1 MLLDVGMVY
10 QVQKEIITDFKLHFP
25 YLSHV
30 TCFSDGYAGQYKNC
44 KNLYNL
50 CHHKPDYNIDAK
62 WMFFATSHGKE
73 QCDGIG
79 CSVKQLVSNASLQY
93 ISNFKI
99 LNPHDMFQYPK
110 KNIQGIKFIFITKD
124 ELTKTLE
131 SLEDRF
137 AKAITIPAS
146 RSYHELIPLSENTIA
161 MKYCSNYQEVATTFS
176 FLNEDKVSDTLNS
189 NEEPSENVK
198 ALDFVSC
205 YYDNYWWIGL
215 ILEKDDHQEDYI
227 LNSCIPMD
235 QVHHLCGHRS
245 KIFARYQITT
255 SSVKL
260 LALLR
265 KLADLMLLVKLT
277 LQIFY
282 QKLTKTFII

>member
-110 KNIQGIKFIFITKD
+110 KNIHGIKFIFITKD

-146 RSYHELIPLSENTIA
+146 RSYHEFIPLSENTIA

-215 ILEKDDHQEDYI
+215 ILEKDDHQEDSHI
-227 LNSCIPMD
+227 KFMHPHGPSPSFVWPSFEDIC
-235 QVHHLCGHRS
+235 
-245 KIFARYQITT
+245 
-255 SSVKL
+255 
-260 LALLR
+260 
-265 KLADLMLLVKLT
+265 
-277 LQIFY
+277 
-282 QKLTKTFII
+282 